1 MEIVRLP
8 NENEEKFIFRIGQL
22 KDQGLISE
30 SWDEIADIINTEFK
44 KDWTQ
49 YKKGKTYAKIYS
61 EVRNFYN
68 AGVFNSENTDV
79 QKLQE
84 LKESIRKEKAKLQTL
99 NIERNRIDRAS
110 ARQEL
115 YYEYVG
121 SVCDALPLPEF
132 EPLFVRER
140 NVEYLAEI
148 SDIHYG
154 TTI

>member
-1 MEIVRLP
+1 MEISRLP
-8 NENEEKFIFRIGQL
+8 NENEEQFIFRIGQL

-68 AGVFNSENTDV
+68 AGVFDSENTDV

-84 LKESIRKEKAKLQTL
+84 LKELQKQENNK
-99 NIERNRIDRAS
+99 NIEDNKNLNKMDTANKS
-110 ARQEL
+110 NMSNP
-115 YYEYVG
+115 G
-121 SVCDALPLPEF
+121 
-132 EPLFVRER
+132 ER
-140 NVEYLAEI
+140 NLGLYK
-148 SDIHYG
+148 
-154 TTI
+154 TTTTAVKPIPMS

>member
-84 LKESIRKEKAKLQTL
+84 LKESIRKEKAKLQKIL
-99 NIERNRIDRAS
+99 K
-110 ARQEL
+110 
-115 YYEYVG
+115 
-121 SVCDALPLPEF
+121 
-132 EPLFVRER
+132 
-140 NVEYLAEI
+140 
-148 SDIHYG
+148 DIV
-154 TTI
+154 